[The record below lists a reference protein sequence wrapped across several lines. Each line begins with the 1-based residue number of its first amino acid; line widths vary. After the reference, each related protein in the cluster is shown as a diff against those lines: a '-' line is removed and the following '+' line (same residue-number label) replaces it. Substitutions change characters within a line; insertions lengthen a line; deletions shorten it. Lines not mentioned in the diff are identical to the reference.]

1 MPKYDQYRAGKI
13 ISQTGRGITMVEE
26 MLDEADGDPV
36 RPPTAKE
43 LHHQA
48 LYSGA
53 ELMTQGDNA
62 PQPTAQ
68 QGDGSGWMLFFIFF
82 IVGMTLL
89 LAAGMGWI

>member
-1 MPKYDQYRAGKI
+1 MPNYEEYRAGKI

-36 RPPTAKE
+36 RPPTANE

-53 ELMTQGDNA
+53 ELMPQGDNA

-68 QGDGSGWMLFFIFF
+68 QGDGWKLGLVLTVIAV
-82 IVGMTLL
+82 IVIVALIL
-89 LAAGMGWI
+89 MG